1 MHKPAIRRSARVVT
15 TGFGPVAVV
24 VVPLNASVPPPSEST
39 PHIEKQ
45 RTGRKARIS
54 LQKKLEKNWETNL
67 VTLVQRCGK
76 EKGRARARVRKRIA
90 VATGPARAATPPP
103 PSSTPVATVSSEAG
117 AAVPAVHKPVPSK
130 QNYVPSS
137 QPGCLVAHHH
147 ADWIIGSRPFD
158 FAEVRGVV
166 VQLCMAFSL
175 L

>member
-45 RTGRKARIS
+45 RTGRKARIFS
-54 LQKKLEKNWETNL
+54 SIKIGKKLGNKL

-103 PSSTPVATVSSEAG
+103 PLAHQLPLYQVKLVQRFLRSINLFLQ
-117 AAVPAVHKPVPSK
+117 SK
-130 QNYVPSS
+130 ITFHPHS
-137 QPGCLVAHHH
+137 Q
-147 ADWIIGSRPFD
+147 
-158 FAEVRGVV
+158 VV
-166 VQLCMAFSL
+166 W
-175 L
+175 